1 MQCEYS
7 GQVVV
12 QHENTNMIQTTNAA
26 LSDGVFGLYLI
37 SSKNA
42 QFIFTL
48 CVRWGNNNTVNT
60 HKNKRSDF
68 GNLSRCNGTRHLT
81 HTIYWWALVSMWVVR
96 FVICPQRQKMTKKS
110 KEHKGLTGHDMD
122 RAGWTK
128 SNWLLHQN
136 FSNFFQQTNQYS
148 VIASNKYIIIY

>member
-1 MQCEYS
+1 MQCEYA

-12 QHENTNMIQTTNAA
+12 QHENTNMTTNAA

-48 CVRWGNNNTVNT
+48 CVRWGNNNTI
-60 HKNKRSDF
+60 NKQKIKEVILEISADAMVHV
-68 GNLSRCNGTRHLT
+68 TVT